1 MISRYL
7 CQILYAIK
15 KCNLLSDRCY
25 LTTFLNGFVLRSSL
39 QVLAVSQLKYEQFNL
54 HKVSA
59 VGGLVC
65 GTVGFLGFF
74 WCDWTDVSKCFG
86 AVEPAG
92 LFCVKRFATMQSPL
106 QKQKKH
112 CLVHRAHTDTVSATR
127 AHLPG
132 HFQTIL
138 CCRLWQLVQSS
149 RRKANSSAQFC
160 YLNNPSAH
168 SC

>member
-74 WCDWTDVSKCFG
+74 WCDWTNVSKCFG

-92 LFCVKRFATMQSPL
+92 LFCVKHFATMQSPL
-106 QKQKKH
+106 QKQKKALSCAQSTYRH
-112 CLVHRAHTDTVSATR
+112 CECDPCTLARTFSDNIVLQTVAACAIFKEEGQQFSTVL
-127 AHLPG
+127 LPE
-132 HFQTIL
+132 
-138 CCRLWQLVQSS
+138 
-149 RRKANSSAQFC
+149 
-160 YLNNPSAH
+160 
-168 SC
+168 